1 MSRAHA
7 RWAALTLVAAC
18 GDASVP
24 FAGGSSSSSTG
35 VQSSSTSAAQSE
47 GPGSSGASTG
57 TVDSGGGGSDSSSVT
72 GTPVDDTSSSTGDGN
87 GSTLGMLMDLA
98 APDVAVAVVPPYERV
113 DLDIN
118 HDVVFGVF
126 GPGQGWADM
135 NGDGWLDLLTVGG
148 AAACELWENSGGTL
162 DHSPLEADLAAVL
175 DTAGVTL
182 ADYDNDGD
190 PDVYLLRIGPN
201 VLLRNDDGVALVDVS
216 VEAGVDYDGHPSSAS
231 WGDYDEDGFLDLY
244 LCAMGS
250 ELDVL
255 YHNEG
260 DGTFTDRSDLL
271 VGLQGDQAF
280 AASFSD
286 FDDDGDV
293 DIYVVNDKHAGNR
306 MWRNDGPGCAGWCFT
321 EVGALWGAAAMVDG
335 MGLAVGD
342 YDNDLDLDLSF
353 SDVASHN
360 VLCMSGNAPPVFE
373 DVSAAMG
380 VVYEAHGWGTLF
392 FDYDNDGFLD
402 LYVAD
407 SQLPMA
413 QTRMF
418 HNLGGTGFTDV
429 SAECD
434 CVDAGWNYGVSSAD
448 YDQDGGVDFIVG
460 QRSLGHA
467 LYRNTVATGHH
478 WLEIELEG
486 GGPINRDAVGTKVIV
501 ETVGGTQLRR
511 DVEIGSGLASQ
522 SSLRLHFGLG
532 DDDLDAIEITWP
544 DGTVEY
550 PALPPIDALWQHA
563 YPL

>member
-1 MSRAHA
+1 MSTAHA
-7 RWAALTLVAAC
+7 RWAALVVVAAC
-18 GDASVP
+18 GDAPASI
-24 FAGGSSSSSTG
+24 AGGSSSSSTG
-35 VQSSSTSAAQSE
+35 AITTAAQSE
-47 GPGSSGASTG
+47 GPGGSGASTS
-57 TVDSGGGGSDSSSVT
+57 TSDSGGGGSS
-72 GTPVDDTSSSTGDGN
+72 SSSTGAAIAESSSSGDGN
-87 GSTLGMLMDLA
+87 PTPMDLA
-98 APDVAVAVVPPYERV
+98 APDVAVAIVPPYERV
-113 DLDIN
+113 DLDID
-118 HDVVFGVF
+118 HDVLFGLY

-148 AAACELWENSGGTL
+148 AAACELWENDAGTL
-162 DHSPLEADLAAVL
+162 DHSPLEADLATVL

-190 PDVYLLRIGPN
+190 PDVYLLRLGPN

-216 VEAGVDYDGHPSSAS
+216 AEAGVDYDGHPSSAS
-231 WGDYDEDGFLDLY
+231 WGDYDEDGYLDLY

-250 ELDVL
+250 EPDRL

-260 DGTFTDRSDLL
+260 DGTFTERSDLL
-271 VGLQGDQAF
+271 VGQQGVQAF

-293 DIYVVNDKHAGNR
+293 DIYVVNDKQAGNR

-321 EVGALWGAAAMVDG
+321 EVGALWGAAAVVDG

-353 SDVASHN
+353 SDTDTHN
-360 VLCMSGNAPPVFE
+360 VLCMSGNAPPVYE

-380 VVYEAHGWGTLF
+380 VVFDAHGWGTLF

-407 SQLPMA
+407 SQLPLA

-418 HNLGGTGFTDV
+418 HNLGGTGFADV

-448 YDQDGGVDFIVG
+448 YDEDGGVDFIVG

-467 LYRNTVATGHH
+467 LYRNTAATGHH

-511 DVEIGSGLASQ
+511 DVEIGTGIASQ

-550 PALPPIDALWQHA
+550 PALPPVDTLYQHA